1 MHRTLLCFI
10 AFSALVVI
18 SARASEATKNLVVNG
33 NMEEVADGKPAKWV
47 TGASEGGKVELRSNT
62 ENPKEGKRCLQM
74 KGNADWAVA
83 FSEKIP
89 IERKKT
95 YTLTGFTR
103 AKSGTAYIK
112 IDYYQGDKYLE
123 GYTPSEEVSANTWTK
138 LTVTS
143 ELDRH
148 PEATHIL
155 AVAVASGDFDACFD
169 DFVVTAK

>member
-1 MHRTLLCFI
+1 MNRIVPCIT
-10 AFSALVVI
+10 ALFVLV
-18 SARASEATKNLVVNG
+18 SLAPGADNNVKNLVVNG
-33 NMEEVADGKPAKWV
+33 NMEEVAGGKPAKWV
-47 TGASEGGKVELRSNT
+47 AGSSDGGKVELFSST
-62 ENPKEGKRCLQM
+62 DNPKEGKRCLQI
-74 KGNADWAVA
+74 KGNAEWAVA
-83 FSEKIP
+83 FTEKIP
-89 IERKKT
+89 IDRKTT
-95 YTLTGFTR
+95 YTLTGYAR

-155 AVAVASGDFDACFD
+155 AVAVASGEFDTYFD
-169 DFVVTAK
+169 NFVVTAK